1 MPLEISS
8 VSYRFFELPN
18 PLMLF
23 QLVASCYSFRYLRE
37 QIAVPEAKV
46 ATRMIPDT
54 PPSDGI
60 FVVDT
65 AEMFS
70 ALEGHSGERRN
81 LERMCRLL
89 GMRDLAY
96 MHNAGNDAHVR
107 NKHLV
112 ILSSYPVL
120 HITPVDGAG
129 VYNLSA

>member
-1 MPLEISS
+1 
-8 VSYRFFELPN
+8 
-18 PLMLF
+18 
-23 QLVASCYSFRYLRE
+23 
-37 QIAVPEAKV
+37 
-46 ATRMIPDT
+46 MIPDA
-54 PPSDGI
+54 PPSDGT

-107 NKHLV
+107 NKHLF
-112 ILSSYPVL
+112 IIFSCHIL
-120 HITPVDGAG
+120 HITPRFLA
-129 VYNLSA
+129 VY